1 MAPGDPSE
9 SRHAA
14 ASGGFRRLIGLDR
27 SGPLPDSTR
36 RGQPLRPWTIP
47 NIVGYLRLAAIP
59 VFLAL
64 AFDSGDGRST
74 AAALLYLWITF
85 GDFIDGFLARA
96 TGQYSRLGALMDP
109 FIDRLAA
116 LSGAAVCW
124 HFDLLP
130 RWALLVLL
138 AREVATVMLAR
149 VALRNRPRPRD
160 QLGRAPRDLRG
171 LRRALLDH
179 GLRELGDGGA
189 VLRRPGPRDLRD
201 DAVRD
206 GRPAGSAR
214 ARRRLSGR
222 PDGAQ
227 RAIQWL
233 NLNLTFA

>member
-1 MAPGDPSE
+1 MTPGDPPE
-9 SRHAA
+9 SRRAV

-36 RGQPLRPWTIP
+36 SGQPLRPWTIP
-47 NIVGYLRLAAIP
+47 NVVGYLRLASIP
-59 VFLAL
+59 IFLVL
-64 AFDSGDGRST
+64 AFNSSDGRST

-138 AREVATVMLAR
+138 AREVATVTLAR
-149 VALRNRPRPRD
+149 AALGNGLDLEINWVGRLGTFGVFGGLFWTMVFESWVTVALFFVGLA
-160 QLGRAPRDLRG
+160 LGIYATTLYAMAG
-171 LRRALLDH
+171 RRAL
-179 GLRELGDGGA
+179 RE
-189 VLRRPGPRDLRD
+189 R
-201 DAVRD
+201 
-206 GRPAGSAR
+206 AG
-214 ARRRLSGR
+214 
-222 PDGAQ
+222 
-227 RAIQWL
+227 
-233 NLNLTFA
+233 T